1 MGVIM
6 GIKDIPK
13 DKVETIARQIGY
25 IVTEL
30 MRCYGYAEAGQLD
43 TIIVRF
49 PLEVKR
55 KIERL
60 EREVGA
66 RLDKCWEMYDT
77 VLKWCREQGYA
88 PTQFALSNFAIVVC
102 VEPYEKIK

>member
-1 MGVIM
+1 MSIV
-6 GIKDIPK
+6 GISKSRL
-13 DKVETIARQIGY
+13 EYIARDIAN
-25 IVTEL
+25 IIREL

-55 KIERL
+55 KLERL

-102 VEPYEKIK
+102 VEPYEKLK

>member
-1 MGVIM
+1 MVYNMSIERVS
-6 GIKDIPK
+6 ITKVKYIALDI
-13 DKVETIARQIGY
+13 AQI
-25 IVTEL
+25 IREL

-55 KIERL
+55 PLEKL

-66 RLDKCWEMYDT
+66 RLNKCWEAYDT
-77 VLKWCREQGYA
+77 VLKWCREQGYE
-88 PTQFALSNFAIVVC
+88 PTKFTLLDFATVLC
-102 VEPYEKIK
+102 VEPYEKLK